1 MWEQVKV
8 TNPDLKLWEIGKVIG
23 QKWRELGDEERQK
36 YLDEYEVE
44 KVSLCTVELS
54 SELLLVT
61 FLAGAW
67 VFN

>member
-44 KVSLCTVELS
+44 KVSLRTVELS